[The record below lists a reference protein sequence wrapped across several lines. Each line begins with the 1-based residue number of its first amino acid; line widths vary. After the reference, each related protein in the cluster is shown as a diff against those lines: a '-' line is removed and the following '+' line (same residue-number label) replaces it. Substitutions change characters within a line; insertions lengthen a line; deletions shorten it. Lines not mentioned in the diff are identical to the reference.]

1 MTIIETCQAIIDNP
15 IEVFDKHHPDFKDH
29 HRNMERL
36 YSKGVI
42 DKSNDEFLLTKD
54 DLKKFIKNKGLT
66 DDEISRKKDAQRS
79 NLALL
84 LSFISLIVAGIALY
98 KS

>member
-1 MTIIETCQAIIDNP
+1 MNILETCEAIINNP
-15 IEVFDKHHPDFKDH
+15 IETLDIKHPNFEDH

-36 YSKGVI
+36 YSKGI
-42 DKSNDEFLLTKD
+42 IYKNNKEFIFIKD

-66 DDEISRKKDAQRS
+66 DTEISKKKDALRS

-84 LSFISLIVAGIALY
+84 LSFISLIIAFLALY
-98 KS
+98 QG